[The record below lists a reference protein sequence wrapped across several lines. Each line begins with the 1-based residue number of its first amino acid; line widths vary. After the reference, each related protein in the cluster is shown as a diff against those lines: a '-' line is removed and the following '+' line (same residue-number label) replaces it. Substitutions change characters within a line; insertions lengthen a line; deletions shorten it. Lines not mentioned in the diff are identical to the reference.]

1 MESSIL
7 RLLLF
12 LWVLAPVFRC
22 SHRLKGPVTPL
33 DMKNVE
39 QVRLYLEQ
47 LENYSKSRQDNDKSK
62 HNEDVKQTQQS
73 FM

>member
-12 LWVLAPVFRC
+12 LWVLAPVFIC
-22 SHRLKGPVTPL
+22 SHRFKGPVTPL

-62 HNEDVKQTQQS
+62 YNEDVKQTQQS